1 MRGTQCP
8 PVIWT
13 GSKTCV
19 FRRAPDEIAVTRSTI
34 DCTGTRF
41 GLKLKRLA
49 TDPDARSSVVPVA
62 IVTGTAKKAAH
73 RRQVL
78 VSSVVAGLG
87 DHAGHV
93 GFEAWPA

>member
-1 MRGTQCP
+1 MPSRDLDRLKDVRVSART
-8 PVIWT
+8 
-13 GSKTCV
+13 S
-19 FRRAPDEIAVTRSTI
+19 DEIAVTRSTI

-78 VSSVVAGLG
+78 VSSVVAGVG